1 MIVLINC
8 FSIRDLGRSVRDHT
22 FKTSA
27 CLRGEGVSPFG
38 DGHKDQNLLH
48 KHFAGM
54 PMVEG

>member
-8 FSIRDLGRSVRDHT
+8 FSIRDLGSSVRDHT

-38 DGHKDQNLLH
+38 DGHKDQ
-48 KHFAGM
+48 KS
-54 PMVEG
+54 PS